1 MKQSVKKSKARAKSA
16 QVIKRLK
23 PLRDSGAGEL
33 RVNMMNYKTGRR
45 LDIRYF
51 VKTDK
56 YTGYTKKGIS
66 LSAEE
71 FDALMSRRKKIMK
84 LFNP

>member
-1 MKQSVKKSKARAKSA
+1 M
-16 QVIKRLK
+16 
-23 PLRDSGAGEL
+23 
-33 RVNMMNYKTGRR
+33 NMMNYKTGRR